1 MIKHI
6 EIKSY
11 LYGDI
16 KVSIKTDYDKKEV
29 SLVRAKNIMN
39 GIPSD
44 WEKME
49 YVFIG
54 RGVEY
59 RNGWLN
65 VLHGIEYAIKE
76 AFDELE
82 KYLKDIEKEK
92 ISNVEAILSEATL
105 IVKNK
110 GKKK

>member
-1 MIKHI
+1 MKKHI
-6 EIKSY
+6 EIKTYS
-11 LYGDI
+11 YGDI
-16 KVSIKTDYDKKEV
+16 KVSVKTDYDKKEV

-49 YVFIG
+49 YIFIG

-65 VLHGIEYAIKE
+65 VIRGIEYAINQ
-76 AFDELE
+76 AFDELQ
-82 KYLKDIEKEK
+82 KYIDDTQKEK
-92 ISNVEAILSEATL
+92 LESVLKVEK
-105 IVKNK
+105 V
-110 GKKK
+110 